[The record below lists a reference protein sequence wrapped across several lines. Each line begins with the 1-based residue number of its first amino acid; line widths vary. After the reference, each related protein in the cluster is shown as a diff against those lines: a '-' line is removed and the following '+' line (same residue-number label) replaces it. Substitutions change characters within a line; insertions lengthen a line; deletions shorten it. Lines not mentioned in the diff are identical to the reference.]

1 MFQPWRIKLRA
12 AEEAFRSGRLEEA
25 GEILRSAELREFLP
39 AQRLLAKVAAE
50 IARRADRRLTAGQ
63 TSAGCR
69 DLAMARAWG
78 ADADRTDELRQ
89 HVVERRLQEA
99 QTYLAAGEP
108 AAALARLELLAGQT
122 DVTQPVRSLR
132 EAARRV
138 LAAQRYCRTGEF
150 ARAEQELSAALA
162 LAPAVTT
169 LEDAR
174 NTCRVKGTECR
185 RLVGQ
190 LHAAVCD
197 ERWTEGLTLAETI
210 LELCPDHEPARDA
223 RRRAWARAGMHVG
236 HGAPLGTRAAPRM
249 AFQAV
254 DPGHDGLEGHPPWV
268 AGAEPGHQ
276 AAGNIQPAILARRCP
291 GEVQAG
297 ASPRL
302 CPSHQKLKNANSQ
315 ALKSP
320 VNMNEP
326 PHSESRRFLLWV
338 DGVGGY
344 LVCTGDEVLLGQP
357 VDDSRVDIP
366 ILGDVSRR
374 HAKIRRDGESYLIE
388 PIRGVRLDGRP
399 IERATTLADGC
410 QIELGGN
417 VRLRFHRPH
426 PLSATARLEFV
437 SHHRT
442 QPSADAILLL
452 ADSCILGASG
462 GSHVVCRDWAGQV
475 VLFRQDDG
483 LYCQAPGQFRVDG
496 VAAAECGRLASKS
509 QVVGEDFSFSVEPL
523 DEA

>member
-25 GEILRSAELREFLP
+25 GEILRSGELREFLP
-39 AQRLLAKVAAE
+39 AKKLLAKVAAE
-50 IARRADRRLTAGQ
+50 IARRAGRRLTAGQ

-89 HVVERRLQEA
+89 NVVERRLQEA
-99 QTYLAAGEP
+99 QAYLVAGEP
-108 AAALARLELLAGQT
+108 AAALARLELLASQT
-122 DVTQPVRSLR
+122 DVTQPVRALR

-138 LAAQRYCRTGEF
+138 LSAQRFCRTGEF

-162 LAPAVTT
+162 LAPAVTA

-174 NTCRVKGTECR
+174 SECRVKGSECR
-185 RLVGQ
+185 QLVGQ

-197 ERWTEGLTLAETI
+197 ERWTETLTLAETI

-223 RRRAWARAGMHVG
+223 RRRAWAKAGMH
-236 HGAPLGTRAAPRM
+236 AAPPLRRM

-254 DPGHDGLEGHPPWV
+254 NPGQGGLECHPPRPV
-268 AGAEPGHQ
+268 AGAEPGHP
-276 AAGNIQPAILARRCP
+276 AAGNIHPARLARRCP

-302 CPSHQKLKNANSQ
+302 PSHQIFNDANADCMKQ
-315 ALKSP
+315 P
-320 VNMNEP
+320 VNMTDP
-326 PHSESRRFLLWV
+326 PQCESRRFLLWV

-357 VDDSRVDIP
+357 VEDSRIDIP

-417 VRLRFHRPH
+417 VRLRFRRPH

-462 GSHVVCRDWAGQV
+462 ASHVVCRDWAGQV
-475 VLFRQDDG
+475 VLFRQDDE

-496 VAAAECGRLASKS
+496 VPAAECGRLASKS

>member
-12 AEEAFRSGRLEEA
+12 AEEAFHSGRLEEA

-39 AQRLLAKVAAE
+39 AKKLLAKVAAE
-50 IARRADRRLTAGQ
+50 IAGRAGRRLTAGQ

-89 HVVERRLQEA
+89 NVVERRLQEA
-99 QTYLAAGEP
+99 QAYLAAGEP
-108 AAALARLELLAGQT
+108 AAALARLELLASQT
-122 DVTQPVRSLR
+122 DGSQPVRALR

-138 LAAQRYCRTGEF
+138 LSAQRYCRTGEF

-162 LAPAVTT
+162 LAPAVAA

-174 NTCRVKGTECR
+174 NACRVKGSECR

-197 ERWTEGLTLAETI
+197 EQWTEALTLAETI

-223 RRRAWARAGMHVG
+223 RRRAWARAGMHAV
-236 HGAPLGTRAAPRM
+236 APLRRM
-249 AFQAV
+249 AFQTIN
-254 DPGHDGLEGHPPWV
+254 PGQDGLEGHPPKLD
-268 AGAEPGHQ
+268 AKITGAT
-276 AAGNIQPAILARRCP
+276 
-291 GEVQAG
+291 
-297 ASPRL
+297 PRL
-302 CPSHQKLKNANSQ
+302 CPSHPKFNEADSQPLKY
-315 ALKSP
+315 P
-320 VNMNEP
+320 VSMSDP
-326 PHSESRRFLLWV
+326 PHTENRRFLLWV

-357 VDDSRVDIP
+357 VEDSRIDIP

-374 HAKIRRDGESYLIE
+374 HARIRRDGESYLIE

-417 VRLRFHRPH
+417 VRLRFRRPH
-426 PLSATARLEFV
+426 PLSATARLDFV

-462 GSHVVCRDWAGQV
+462 ASHVVCRDWAGQV
-475 VLFRQDDG
+475 VLFRQDNG
-483 LYCQAPGQFRVDG
+483 LYCQAPGHFRVDG
-496 VAAAECGRLASKS
+496 VPTAECGRLASKS